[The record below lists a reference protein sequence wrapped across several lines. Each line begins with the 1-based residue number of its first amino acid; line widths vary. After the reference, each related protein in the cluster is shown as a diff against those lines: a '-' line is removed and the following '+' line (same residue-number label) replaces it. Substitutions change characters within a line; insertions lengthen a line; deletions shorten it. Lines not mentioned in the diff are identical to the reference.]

1 MDSPTLTSFLMWC
14 TILNGS
20 FLLFWTVM
28 CVFAPDFIFNIHH
41 RWFPI
46 PREHF
51 NVVVY
56 AMLGLF
62 KILVLLFNAVPFVAL
77 LIIGS

>member
-1 MDSPTLTSFLMWC
+1 MDIDTLTSFFMWC

-20 FLLFWTVM
+20 LLVFWSAMVA
-28 CVFAPDFIFNIHH
+28 FAPDFIFSIHH

-46 PREHF
+46 PREAF
-51 NVVVY
+51 NIIVY
-56 AMLGLF
+56 AALGLF
-62 KILVLLFNAVPFVAL
+62 KITILVFNAVPFVVL

>member
-1 MDSPTLTSFLMWC
+1 
-14 TILNGS
+14 
-20 FLLFWTVM
+20 M
-28 CVFAPDFIFNIHH
+28 CVFAPDFIFKIHH

-56 AMLGLF
+56 ACLGLF
-62 KILVLLFNAVPFVAL
+62 KIMILLFNAVPFVAL
-77 LIIGS
+77 LILGS